1 MENNDERREKD
12 ELSEILSRNKERRQ
26 KEEHNDVSSDMDKTG
41 VFSEELFGSGKN
53 EQNAVPDSLN
63 AKRINEAEEMDEEEL
78 HDIEFDEETEKPN
91 SDKAFKRAR

>member
-41 VFSEELFGSGKN
+41 VFSEELFG
-53 EQNAVPDSLN
+53 
-63 AKRINEAEEMDEEEL
+63 
-78 HDIEFDEETEKPN
+78 
-91 SDKAFKRAR
+91 